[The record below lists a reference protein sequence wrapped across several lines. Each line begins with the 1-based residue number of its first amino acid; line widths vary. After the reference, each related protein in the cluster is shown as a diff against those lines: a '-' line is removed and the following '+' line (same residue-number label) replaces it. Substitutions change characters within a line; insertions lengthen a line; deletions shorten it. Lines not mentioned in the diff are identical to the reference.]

1 MQAKK
6 RLLILAC
13 LGGLAC
19 SPATPEPG
27 PLNSLEL
34 ILGDMQGPHEARP
47 AGVPASYDWA
57 TGPRMGMGNSPGRF
71 TALTAWGQLYEA
83 QGGNPARNT
92 RVEFRNMA
100 TYVLSKRTGQWRRLQ
115 FALAVE
121 GAAYRED
128 FVNDESKAPD
138 KRQEPGGTVSVRA
151 GNGFNYHFWPPGRA
165 TIDPADVAG
174 VFTTVQARLIAH
186 DPAQP
191 NDQAAARYL
200 LGMGADYWLNPTAQ
214 WDNFRTNGDVAIGKF
229 RFVKPEWGAFN
240 MVTLN
245 ADELR
250 RNPPPLE

>member
-1 MQAKK
+1 MKLRSLVAV
-6 RLLILAC
+6 LAC

-19 SPATPEPG
+19 SSPSTDPA

-47 AGVPASYDWA
+47 AGVPDHYDWSS
-57 TGPRMGMGNSPGRF
+57 GPRMGMGNNPGQFR
-71 TALTAWGQLYEA
+71 ALTAWGQLYEA
-83 QGGNPARNT
+83 RGGNPARNT

-100 TYVLSKRTGQWRRLQ
+100 TYVLSKRTGQWQRVQ

-138 KRQEPGGTVSVRA
+138 KRREPDGTVSVRA

-165 TIDPADVAG
+165 SIDPADIGG
-174 VFTTVQARLIAH
+174 VFTTVQARLILH

-191 NDQAAARYL
+191 DDRATARYL
-200 LGMGADYWLNPTAQ
+200 LGMGADYWLDQAAQ

-229 RFVKPEWGAFN
+229 RFVRPEWQAFN
-240 MVTLN
+240 MVTLG
-245 ADELR
+245 AEALR